1 MVAAEIIPQY
11 GWPHVFR
18 LAGIATAATIPL
30 IYFFLAESLEFLLK
44 KRPLN
49 ALARVNALLV
59 RMKAVPWKTL
69 PDLVG
74 PAVQSGKVSSLFTHQ
89 FRPATIKLWTAFFM
103 AFMSL
108 YFLVSW
114 IPKLAVNTGL
124 SMELA
129 IYAGTVFNLGSFAG
143 INSQGYLSAQL
154 GIRKVIGYFLIGS
167 AFLMMVFGFFNGSV
181 IILVLFSL
189 IGFLNQG
196 GFVGLYSVAAR
207 IYPTEIRTTGIGWA
221 IGAGRLGALVGPLL
235 GGLLIGAG
243 VSMVTNFII
252 FAIPAIIAGWSAM
265 VIKQSDLQQ

>member
-1 MVAAEIIPQY
+1 MQELPELFVA
-11 GWPHVFR
+11 R
-18 LAGIATAATIPL
+18 
-30 IYFFLAESLEFLLK
+30 
-44 KRPLN
+44 N
-49 ALARVNALLV
+49 
-59 RMKAVPWKTL
+59 
-69 PDLVG
+69 
-74 PAVQSGKVSSLFTHQ
+74 QSGKLSSLFTAQ
-89 FRPATIKLWTAFFM
+89 FKSATLKLWVAFFM

-129 IYAGTVFNLGSFAG
+129 IYAGTVFNLGSFVG

-154 GIRKVIGYFLIGS
+154 GLRRVIGYFLIGS
-167 AFLMMVFGFFNGSV
+167 ALLMVLFGMFEGSA
-181 IILVLFSL
+181 IILVVFGL

-221 IGAGRLGALVGPLL
+221 IGAGRLGAIVGPLL

-252 FAIPAIIAGWSAM
+252 FAVPAVAAGWSAM